1 MRDSFTARFAQRIA
15 AAAAAG
21 VAAKTRR
28 AYRNQA
34 DCLAD
39 KTVRAGRARVALL
52 RCVCCG
58 LLVAPCLAAA
68 PPASEPASEIEGGW
82 PAWRGP
88 SRTGSAPG
96 GNPPIEWSEEKNVRW
111 KKAVPGLG
119 LSSPIVWGERL
130 YLTTAV
136 PTGEKAENAPPAG
149 RRDGIP
155 PDQVLSYEVH
165 ALDRADGSTV
175 WKRTVRTG
183 APSGGTHPD
192 GTWASGSPVTDGE
205 VLIAFFGSQGLYAFD
220 PDGTEL
226 WRRDFGDMRTRLGFG
241 EGSSPALYGDRVFVI
256 WDHEDESFMIALD
269 KTTGREIWR
278 RDRDEMTAWTTPLV
292 VEHGGRVQVV
302 TSATNR
308 VRSYD
313 ADTGEPIWQ
322 ATGMTLNAIP
332 SPVYSDGV
340 VYLTSGFRG
349 SKLLAVRL
357 DGAEGDVTGTKQVIW
372 SVDRDTPYVPS
383 PLLHD
388 GVIYFTKSNSGILSA
403 YDAATGEALYAN
415 QRLGAVRNVYASPV
429 GVGDRVYFSSRDGE
443 FLVAQAGPTFE
454 VLAESELDDRFDAS
468 PAIVGDVIYL
478 RGRRNLYCIA
488 AP

>member
-1 MRDSFTARFAQRIA
+1 VPVVRLDGVLRPERVALA
-15 AAAAAG
+15 AVLALMAG
-21 VAAKTRR
+21 VAT
-28 AYRNQA
+28 
-34 DCLAD
+34 
-39 KTVRAGRARVALL
+39 
-52 RCVCCG
+52 
-58 LLVAPCLAAA
+58 AA
-68 PPASEPASEIEGGW
+68 PPASSDVEGGW

-96 GNPPIEWSEEKNVRW
+96 GDPPIEGSEEKNVRW
-111 KKAVPGLG
+111 EKAVPGLG
-119 LSSPIVWGERL
+119 LSSPIVWGDRL
-130 YLTTAV
+130 FLTTAV
-136 PTGEKAENAPPAG
+136 PTGEKVEDAPRAG
-149 RRDGIP
+149 RREGIP
-155 PDQVLSYEVH
+155 PDRVLSYEVH
-165 ALDRADGSTV
+165 ALDRANGSTV
-175 WKRTVRTG
+175 WTRTVRTE

-220 PDGTEL
+220 LDGTEL

-241 EGSSPALYGDRVFVI
+241 EGSSPALHGDRVFVI
-256 WDHEDESFMIALD
+256 WDHEDDSFMVALD
-269 KTTGREIWR
+269 GKTGQEIWR

-292 VEHGGRVQVV
+292 VEHGGRTQVI

-332 SPVYSDGV
+332 SPVYSNGV

-357 DGAEGDVTGTKQVIW
+357 DGAEGDITGTDNVVW

-388 GVIYFTKSNSGILSA
+388 GVIYFTKSNNGILSA
-403 YDAATGEALYAN
+403 FDAGTGEAHYAN
-415 QRLGAVRNVYASPV
+415 QRLGPVRNVYASPV
-429 GVGDRVYFSSRDGE
+429 AVGDRVYFTSRDGE
-443 FLVAQAGPTFE
+443 FLVARAGPTFE
-454 VLAESELDDRFDAS
+454 VLAESQLDDRFDAS
-468 PAIVGDVIYL
+468 PAIVGDEIYL
-478 RGRRNLYCIA
+478 RGRSHLYCIA

>member
-1 MRDSFTARFAQRIA
+1 MPVMHLDGVLRSEQVALVA
-15 AAAAAG
+15 ALALAAG
-21 VAAKTRR
+21 VAT
-28 AYRNQA
+28 
-34 DCLAD
+34 
-39 KTVRAGRARVALL
+39 
-52 RCVCCG
+52 
-58 LLVAPCLAAA
+58 AA
-68 PPASEPASEIEGGW
+68 PPASSDMEGGW

-96 GNPPIEWSEEKNVRW
+96 GNPPVEWSETKNVRW

-130 YLTTAV
+130 FLTTAV
-136 PTGEKAENAPPAG
+136 STGEKVEGVPPAG
-149 RRDGIP
+149 RRGGIP

-165 ALDRADGSTV
+165 ALDRADGSAI
-175 WKRTVRTG
+175 WKRSVLTE
-183 APSGGTHPD
+183 APHEGHHPD

-205 VLIAFFGSQGLYAFD
+205 VLIAFFGSRGLFAFD
-220 PDGTEL
+220 LDGKEL

-241 EGSSPALYGDRVFVI
+241 EGSSPALHGARVFVI
-256 WDHEDESFMIALD
+256 WDHEDDSFVVALD
-269 KTTGREIWR
+269 KNSGEEVWR

-292 VEHGGRVQVV
+292 VEHGGRTQVI

-308 VRSYD
+308 VRAYD
-313 ADTGEPIWQ
+313 ADTGESIWQ

-357 DGAEGDVTGTKQVIW
+357 DGAAGDISGTENVVW

-388 GVIYFTKSNSGILSA
+388 GVIYFLKSNRGILSA
-403 YDAATGEALYAN
+403 FDAKTGEALYAN
-415 QRLGAVRNVYASPV
+415 QRLGTVRNVYASPV
-429 GVGDRVYFSSRDGE
+429 AVADRVYFTSRDGE
-443 FLVAQAGPTFE
+443 FLVAKAGPTFE
-454 VLAESELDDRFDAS
+454 VLAENELNDRFDAS
-468 PAIVGDVIYL
+468 PAIVGDEMYL
-478 RGRRNLYCIA
+478 RGRSNLYCIA
-488 AP
+488 TP

>member
-1 MRDSFTARFAQRIA
+1 MPVMRLDGVLRLEHVALVVALALS
-15 AAAAAG
+15 AG
-21 VAAKTRR
+21 VA
-28 AYRNQA
+28 
-34 DCLAD
+34 L
-39 KTVRAGRARVALL
+39 
-52 RCVCCG
+52 
-58 LLVAPCLAAA
+58 AA
-68 PPASEPASEIEGGW
+68 PPASSDVEGGW

-88 SRTGSAPG
+88 SRTGSAPA
-96 GNPPIEWSEEKNVRW
+96 GNPPIEWSETQNVRW
-111 KKAVPGLG
+111 KKAMPGLG
-119 LSSPIVWGERL
+119 LSSPIVWGDRL

-136 PTGEKAENAPPAG
+136 PTGEMVANPRPAG

-165 ALDRADGSTV
+165 ALDRADGSTA
-175 WKRTVRTG
+175 WKRTVRTE
-183 APSGGTHPD
+183 APHGSTHPD
-192 GTWASGSPVTDGE
+192 GTWASGSPVTDGD
-205 VLIAFFGSQGLYAFD
+205 VLVAFFGSQGLYAFD
-220 PDGTEL
+220 LDGNEL

-241 EGSSPALYGDRVFVI
+241 EGSSPALHGDRVFVI
-256 WDHEDESFMIALD
+256 WDHEDDSFMVSLD
-269 KTTGREIWR
+269 KKTGQEIWR

-292 VEHGGRVQVV
+292 VEHGGRTQVI

-308 VRSYD
+308 VRAYD
-313 ADTGEPIWQ
+313 ADTGEAIWQ

-349 SKLLAVRL
+349 SKLMAVRL
-357 DGAEGDVTGTKQVIW
+357 DGAEGDVTGTEQVVW

-383 PLLHD
+383 PLLHE

-403 YDAATGEALYAN
+403 FAAPTGEALYRN

-429 GVGDRVYFSSRDGE
+429 GVGDRVYFTSRDGE
-443 FLVAQAGPTFE
+443 FLVAKAGRTFE
-454 VLAESELDDRFDAS
+454 VLAENELDDRFDAS
-468 PAIVGDVIYL
+468 PAIVGDEIYL

>member
-1 MRDSFTARFAQRIA
+1 MPVTRSDGVLRLKHVALA
-15 AAAAAG
+15 AVLTLAAG
-21 VAAKTRR
+21 VAI
-28 AYRNQA
+28 
-34 DCLAD
+34 
-39 KTVRAGRARVALL
+39 
-52 RCVCCG
+52 
-58 LLVAPCLAAA
+58 AA
-68 PPASEPASEIEGGW
+68 PPAGSDIEGGW

-96 GNPPIEWSEEKNVRW
+96 GNPPIEWSESKNVRW

-155 PDQVLSYEVH
+155 PDQVLSYEVL

-175 WKRTVRTG
+175 WKRTVRTE

-220 PDGTEL
+220 LDGTEL

-241 EGSSPALYGDRVFVI
+241 EGSSPALYRDRVFVI

-269 KTTGREIWR
+269 KTTGQEIWR

-292 VEHGGRVQVV
+292 VEHGGRTQVI

-357 DGAEGDVTGTKQVIW
+357 DGAEGDVTGTEQVIW

-403 YDAATGEALYAN
+403 YEAATGEALYAN

-443 FLVAQAGPTFE
+443 FLVAKAGPTFE

>member
-1 MRDSFTARFAQRIA
+1 MRDLVS
-15 AAAAAG
+15 G
-21 VAAKTRR
+21 E
-28 AYRNQA
+28 
-34 DCLAD
+34 
-39 KTVRAGRARVALL
+39 TVRTG
-52 RCVCCG
+52 CV
-58 LLVAPCLAAA
+58 LVLAAA
-68 PPASEPASEIEGGW
+68 LFAGPPASASSPDAEDAW

-111 KKAVPGLG
+111 KKAIPGLG
-119 LSSPIVWGERL
+119 LSSPIVWGDRL

-136 PTGEKAENAPPAG
+136 PTGEKVGDAPPAG

-155 PDQVLSYEVH
+155 PDRVLSYEVL

-175 WKRTVRTG
+175 WKRSVRTE
-183 APSGGTHPD
+183 APHEGTHPD
-192 GTWASGSPVTDGE
+192 GAWAAGSPVTDGE
-205 VLIAFFGSQGLYAFD
+205 VLIAFFGSRGLYAFD
-220 PDGTEL
+220 LDGAEL

-241 EGSSPALYGDRVFVI
+241 EGSSPALHGDRVFVI
-256 WDHEDESFMIALD
+256 WDHEDESFMFALD
-269 KTTGREIWR
+269 KTTGEEVWR

-292 VEHGGRVQVV
+292 VEHGGRTQVV

-313 ADTGEPIWQ
+313 ADTGEPIWE

-332 SPVYSDGV
+332 SPVHQDGV

-357 DGAEGDVTGTKQVIW
+357 DGAEGDVTGTENVVW

-388 GVIYFTKSNSGILSA
+388 GVIYFTKSNNGILSA
-403 YDAATGEALYAN
+403 FDAGTGEAHYAN

-429 GVGDRVYFSSRDGE
+429 GVGDRVYFTSRDGE
-443 FLVAQAGPTFE
+443 FLVAKAGPTFE
-454 VLAESELDDRFDAS
+454 VLAENELDDRFDAS
-468 PAIVGDVIYL
+468 PAIVGDEIYL

>member
-1 MRDSFTARFAQRIA
+1 MPVMRSYGVLRSEQVALA
-15 AAAAAG
+15 AALALAAG
-21 VAAKTRR
+21 VAM
-28 AYRNQA
+28 
-34 DCLAD
+34 
-39 KTVRAGRARVALL
+39 
-52 RCVCCG
+52 
-58 LLVAPCLAAA
+58 AA
-68 PPASEPASEIEGGW
+68 PPASSDVEGGW

-96 GNPPIEWSEEKNVRW
+96 GNPPIEWSETKNIRW
-111 KKAVPGLG
+111 KKAIPGLG
-119 LSSPIVWGERL
+119 LSSPILLGDRL

-136 PTGEKAENAPPAG
+136 PTGEEVENVPRAG

-155 PDQVLSYEVH
+155 PDQVLGYEVH
-165 ALDRADGSTV
+165 ALDRTDGSTV
-175 WKRTVRTG
+175 WKRTVRTE

-220 PDGTEL
+220 LDGTEL

-241 EGSSPALYGDRVFVI
+241 EGSSPALHGDRVFVI
-256 WDHEDESFMIALD
+256 WDHEDDSFMVALD
-269 KTTGREIWR
+269 KKTGEEIWR

-292 VEHGGRVQVV
+292 VEHGGRTQVI

-308 VRSYD
+308 VRTYD

-357 DGAEGDVTGTKQVIW
+357 DGAEGDVTGTENVVW

-403 YDAATGEALYAN
+403 FDAASGEALYAN

-429 GVGDRVYFSSRDGE
+429 GVGDRVYFASRDGE
-443 FLVAQAGPTFE
+443 FLVARAGPTFE
-454 VLAESELDDRFDAS
+454 VLAENELDDRFDAS
-468 PAIVGDVIYL
+468 PAIVGDEIYL

>member
-1 MRDSFTARFAQRIA
+1 MPVTRSDGVLRLKHVALA
-15 AAAAAG
+15 AALALAAG
-21 VAAKTRR
+21 VAT
-28 AYRNQA
+28 
-34 DCLAD
+34 
-39 KTVRAGRARVALL
+39 
-52 RCVCCG
+52 
-58 LLVAPCLAAA
+58 AA
-68 PPASEPASEIEGGW
+68 PPASSDIEGGW

-96 GNPPIEWSEEKNVRW
+96 GNPPIEWSESKNVRW

-136 PTGEKAENAPPAG
+136 STGERVENPPQPVRG
-149 RRDGIP
+149 DGVV
-155 PDQVLSYEVH
+155 PDEVLSYEVH
-165 ALDRADGSTV
+165 ALDRRDGATLWTRSV
-175 WKRTVRTG
+175 LRE
-183 APSGGTHPD
+183 APHEGHHPD

-205 VLIAFFGSQGLYAFD
+205 VLIAFFGSRGLYAFD
-220 PDGTEL
+220 LDGKEL
-226 WRRDFGDMRTRLGFG
+226 WNRDFGDMRTRLGFG
-241 EGSSPALYGDRVFVI
+241 EGSSPALDGGRVFVI
-256 WDHEDESFMIALD
+256 WDHEDDSFIVALD
-269 KTTGREIWR
+269 KNSGEEIWR
-278 RDRDEMTAWTTPLV
+278 RPRDEMSAWTTPLV
-292 VEHGGRVQVV
+292 VEHGGRTQVI

-308 VRSYD
+308 VRAYD
-313 ADTGEPIWQ
+313 ADTGEPIWNT
-322 ATGMTLNAIP
+322 TGMTLNAIP

-357 DGAEGDVTGTKQVIW
+357 DGAAGDITGTEQVVW

-403 YDAATGEALYAN
+403 YDAATGDALYTN
-415 QRLGAVRNVYASPV
+415 QRLGPVRNVYASPV
-429 GVGDRVYFSSRDGE
+429 GVGDRVYFTSRDGE
-443 FLVAQAGPTFE
+443 FLVARAGPTFE

-478 RGRRNLYCIA
+478 RGRRSLYCIA
-488 AP
+488 TP